1 MKRIKRKMTTEE
13 LNDIIEELLSAP
25 EVFRQ
30 SIKCYNAMSN
40 DNPNKKELGRAISH
54 AKKTLRELDVT
65 LEDISWSIER
75 DEVIKLMDNLK

>member
-1 MKRIKRKMTTEE
+1 MMSEE
-13 LNDIIEELLSAP
+13 LNEIIEELLSAP

-40 DNPNKKELGRAISH
+40 DNPNKKHLGEAISN
-54 AKKTLRELDVT
+54 AKIALRELDVT

-75 DEVIKLMDNLK
+75 DKLIRLMDNLK